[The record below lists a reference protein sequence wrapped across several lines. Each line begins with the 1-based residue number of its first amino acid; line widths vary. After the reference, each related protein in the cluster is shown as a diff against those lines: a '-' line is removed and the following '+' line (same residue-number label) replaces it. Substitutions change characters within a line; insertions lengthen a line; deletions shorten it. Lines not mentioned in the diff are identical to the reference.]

1 MCGFRAI
8 AFLIALLAGNASGQQ
23 EISAVPV
30 APAAPPEGG
39 VRVSEEQ
46 TRAYAVGTSIP
57 QRVPV
62 RPDDPNS
69 AMWEVDPRVAF
80 AQAQREQKPL
90 LLLFTADWN
99 AKCLKL
105 SEEVFSTKSFNEF
118 ARETAVI
125 CYLNFPRN
133 QTDAPDLVREWKD
146 RFKVMGFPN
155 LLIFSPDGLV
165 AREIGG
171 YTVGKPATY
180 FNQLKETTLPLVA
193 EIEEKKATLRRKGY
207 RNWKNKDGKILFA
220 AFVRHGGGLVTLR
233 GANEAQ
239 WTIETAT
246 LSPEDRQFVESFPA
260 SVPGR

>member
-1 MCGFRAI
+1 MPGLRFI
-8 AFLIALLAGNASGQQ
+8 AFHIALLAGIASGQQ
-23 EISAVPV
+23 EN
-30 APAAPPEGG
+30 PAAPTEGG
-39 VRVSEEQ
+39 VRVSDMQ
-46 TRAYAVGTSIP
+46 NRAYAVETAIP

-118 ARETAVI
+118 AREKAVI

-133 QTDAPDLVREWKD
+133 QTDAPDLVRDWKE

-155 LLIFSPDGLV
+155 LLLFNPDGQV
-165 AREIGG
+165 TREIAG
-171 YTVGKPATY
+171 YTVGRPREY
-180 FNQLKETTLPLVA
+180 FNQLKEATLPLA
-193 EIEEKKATLRRKGY
+193 ADIEAKKAALRLKGY

-233 GANEAQ
+233 GANEVQ
-239 WTIETAT
+239 WTIETAI

-260 SVPGR
+260 AVPSR